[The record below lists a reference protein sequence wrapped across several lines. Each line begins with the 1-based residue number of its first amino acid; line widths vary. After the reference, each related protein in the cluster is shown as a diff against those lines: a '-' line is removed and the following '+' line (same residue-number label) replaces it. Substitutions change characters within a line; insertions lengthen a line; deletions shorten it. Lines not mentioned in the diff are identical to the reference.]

1 MNVEQLEI
9 DNENLKSENE
19 KLRAALDV
27 KNVKGLQQEKEIDN
41 LVKQLESAQGNRPEA
56 IQIWRELDSLQNSK
70 HYNRYRRSIRELIK
84 FFKENESNKLL
95 DFDITSESRSCKDQ
109 EPEDINI
116 FTIDVKYHPYNR

>member
-41 LVKQLESAQGNRPEA
+41 LVKQLESAQGNRPET

-84 FFKENESNKLL
+84 FFKENDRNVLL
-95 DFDITSESRSCKDQ
+95 DFDITSESRSWKDQ

>member
-19 KLRAALDV
+19 KLRAVLDV

-95 DFDITSESRSCKDQ
+95 DFDITSESRSWKDQ

>member
-95 DFDITSESRSCKDQ
+95 DFDITSESRSWKDQ

>member
-41 LVKQLESAQGNRPEA
+41 LVKQLESAQGNRPET

-95 DFDITSESRSCKDQ
+95 DFDITSESRSWKDQ

>member
-9 DNENLKSENE
+9 NNENLKSENE

-95 DFDITSESRSCKDQ
+95 DFDITSESRSWKDQ

-116 FTIDVKYHPYNR
+116 FTIDVKYHPYKR

>member
-1 MNVEQLEI
+1 MKLHDIERKNQLLE
-9 DNENLKSENE
+9 SENE

-27 KNVKGLQQEKEIDN
+27 KNIKGLQQEKEIDN

-70 HYNRYRRSIRELIK
+70 HYDRYRRSIRELIK

-95 DFDITSESRSCKDQ
+95 EFDITSESRSWKDQ